1 MGINIVDSPI
11 KVLRFFMLGCC
22 LLAPLAA
29 LAESDKTPAGSEET
43 PLLTEENLAS
53 LQSALAEMQQLAPQL
68 RILLRSLR
76 KQVGFDSREIF
87 NIERGISQSQQNME
101 RLIAMQERGAMKP
114 MRAHF
119 IADDLRRKA
128 DGMRD
133 SLAYVVRRSG
143 ELEAA
148 SGDKMS
154 AEVLKENADLREH
167 LTRYSA
173 LLDQSVKMLKERQ
186 L

>member
-1 MGINIVDSPI
+1 
-11 KVLRFFMLGCC
+11 
-22 LLAPLAA
+22 
-29 LAESDKTPAGSEET
+29 
-43 PLLTEENLAS
+43 
-53 LQSALAEMQQLAPQL
+53 
-68 RILLRSLR
+68 
-76 KQVGFDSREIF
+76 
-87 NIERGISQSQQNME
+87 ME
-101 RLIAMQERGAMKP
+101 RLIAMQQRGAMNP

-154 AEVLKENADLREH
+154 PEVLKENADLREH
-167 LTRYSA
+167 LTRYSG
-173 LLDQSVKMLKERQ
+173 LLDQSVIV
-186 L
+186 